1 MVSFTIKQGSKIV
14 CWIYSCAGD
23 YGKPYLIITNNSSGT
38 DYFQDISDKFEHEL
52 DKRGLQSLMCEY
64 CRNCRSYR
72 LPDDSWW
79 NEKEKRWYKKEEWTQ
94 VLEEL
99 FTNICSEMES
109 KINTP

>member
-1 MVSFTIKQGSKIV
+1 MVSCTINQDGKIV

-38 DYFQDISDKFEHEL
+38 DYFKDIAGKFEHEL
-52 DKRGLQSLMCEY
+52 AKRGMQSLMCEY
-64 CRNCRSYR
+64 CRECRSYR
-72 LPDDSWW
+72 LPEHSWW
-79 NEKEKRWYKKEEWTQ
+79 NEKERRWYEKEVWTQ